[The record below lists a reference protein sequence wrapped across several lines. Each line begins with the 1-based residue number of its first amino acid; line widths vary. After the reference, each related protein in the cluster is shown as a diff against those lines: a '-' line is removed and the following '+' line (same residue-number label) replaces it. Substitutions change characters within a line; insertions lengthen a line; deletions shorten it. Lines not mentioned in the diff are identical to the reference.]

1 MHYYG
6 GVTWLRDLTHAARAL
21 GKSPAFATIAILTL
35 AVGIG
40 ANTAIFSV
48 INGVLLSP
56 LPYPDPDRIVAVST
70 FFSRTGATIPRLTGG
85 DLVDI
90 RADGQIFDALSYY
103 VGGEMGVQLPG
114 HAEFTPAYLV
124 NPDFF
129 RVFGARPAYGRLFE
143 IEDQDPA
150 AVISLPFAERNFGSG
165 SAALGHALRI
175 ENRSYEIVGVLPAAF
190 QFPAEAQVWVPA
202 PVTPENLSR
211 TAYNYRT
218 VARLKSG
225 VTLETAKVHLAT
237 IAARLANALQN
248 SNRNKSFVAIPLR
261 DQLVGPVRTTLY
273 LLMGAVALVL
283 LIACTNVADLML
295 ARATA
300 RSREIAVRAALG
312 ARRWHIVRPLL
323 AESAVLALAGGAL
336 GLLLANIGTDLLL
349 RVSSD
354 RVPLPRL
361 NDIHVD
367 RLVLIFAIAISIATS
382 LIFGLVPAWQTT
394 RVDLQD
400 ALKQGG
406 ARGLLGGRSPRLRN
420 GLVIAQIALSFVL
433 AVGAG
438 LLMRSFIALNNAPL
452 GFRSGGILVM
462 YAHAPAA
469 TLDEQLG
476 AGRLFERLFGEL
488 AELPG
493 VKSVAG
499 AMGLPAGQYGSNG
512 YYAVEGKHIFAAG
525 QRLPHADFGLAS
537 SGYFATMGIPLL
549 RGREFSSRDEYNS
562 TFVAII
568 SEALA
573 RETFPDEDPLGKRVQ
588 CGLDSPKWMTIVG
601 VVGDVRQDSPAS
613 APGPELYMPLK
624 QHPSYGNELQ
634 VVVRTAVEPGPLIG
648 SVRQKVRALNPEIAM
663 KFTTLDTMIA
673 DSIARPRFRMLLI
686 SAFAGLA
693 LLLVMAGVYGVMNYV
708 TTQRTSEFGLRAAMG
723 ATPRDLVAL
732 VLKSAVRLAAIGL
745 ALGIVLSL
753 AAGRAMASMLFGLRP
768 DDSITYLAV
777 LCAVTPIVLLAAA
790 VPAWR
795 AARVDPLTALREE

>member
-1 MHYYG
+1 M
-6 GVTWLRDLTHAARAL
+6 TLLQDLTHAGRAL
-21 GKSPAFATIAILTL
+21 AKNPGFATVAILTL
-35 AVGIG
+35 ALGIG
-40 ANTAIFSV
+40 ANTAIFSI

-70 FFSRTGATIPRLTGG
+70 FFKQTGATTPRLTGG

-90 RADGQIFDALSYY
+90 RADGEIFDALSYY
-103 VGGEMGVQLPG
+103 IGGEMGVQLPG
-114 HAEFTPAYLV
+114 RAEFTGAYLV

-129 RVFGARPAYGRLFE
+129 RVFGVRPAYGRLFE
-143 IEDQDPA
+143 NDDQDRA
-150 AVISLPFAERNFGSG
+150 AVINLAFAERNFGTG
-165 SAALGHALRI
+165 PAALGRAVRI
-175 ENRSYEIVGVLPAAF
+175 ENRAYEIVGVLPAGF
-190 QFPAEAQVWVPA
+190 QFPAEAQVWAPA
-202 PVTPENLSR
+202 PVTPDNLNR

-225 VTLETAKVHLAT
+225 VTLETAEAHLET
-237 IAARLANALQN
+237 IGARLASSLPD

-323 AESAVLALAGGAL
+323 VESAVLALAGGAL
-336 GLLLANIGTDLLL
+336 GLLLANVGTDLLV

-367 RLVLIFAIAISIATS
+367 RLVLIFATAVSLASS
-382 LIFGLVPAWQTT
+382 LIFGLIPAWQAT

-406 ARGLLGGRSPRLRN
+406 ARGLLGGRSPQLRN
-420 GLVIAQIALSFVL
+420 GLVVAQIALSFVL

-438 LLMRSFIALNNAPL
+438 LLMRSFVALNNAQL
-452 GFRSGGILVM
+452 GFRTDGVLVM
-462 YAHAPAA
+462 YAHAPAG

-476 AGRLFERLFGEL
+476 VGRLFERLFGEL
-488 AELPG
+488 AGLPG

-499 AMGLPAGQYGSNG
+499 AMGLPTGQYGSNG
-512 YYAVEGKHIFAAG
+512 YYAVEGKHIFAPG
-525 QRLPHADFGLAS
+525 QRLPHAGFRLAS
-537 SGYFATMGIPLL
+537 PGYFVTMGIPLL
-549 RGREFSSRDEYNS
+549 AGREFSSRDRHNS
-562 TFVAII
+562 NFVAII

-573 RETFPDEDPLGKRVQ
+573 RETFPNEDPLGKRVQ
-588 CGLDSPKWMTIVG
+588 CGLDSPNWMTIVG

-613 APGPELYMPLK
+613 APGPELYMPLQ
-624 QHPSYGNELQ
+624 QHPYHANELQ
-634 VVVRTAVEPGPLIG
+634 VVVRTAVEPGSLINA
-648 SVRQKVRALNPEIAM
+648 VRQKVRALNPEIAM
-663 KFTTLDTMIA
+663 KFTTLDAMVA

-693 LLLVMAGVYGVMNYV
+693 LLLVMAGVYGVMSYV
-708 TTQRTSEFGLRAAMG
+708 TTQRTSEFGLRSALGAA
-723 ATPRDLVAL
+723 PRDLVAL
-732 VLKSAVRLAAIGL
+732 VLKSAIRLATVGL
-745 ALGIVLSL
+745 ALGILLSL
-753 AAGRAMASMLFGLRP
+753 AAGRAMASMLFGLKP
-768 DDSITYLAV
+768 ADALTYVAV
-777 LCAVTPIVLLAAA
+777 LCAVTPMVLLATA

-795 AARVDPLTALREE
+795 AARIDPLTALREE

>member
-1 MHYYG
+1 MS
-6 GVTWLRDLTHAARAL
+6 WLRDLTHAVRAV
-21 GKSPAFATIAILTL
+21 GKSPGFATVAILTL
-35 AVGIG
+35 ALGIG

-70 FFSRTGATIPRLTGG
+70 FFNQTGATTPRLTGG

-103 VGGEMGVQLPG
+103 IGGEMGVQLPG
-114 HAEFTPAYLV
+114 RAEFTGAYLV

-129 RVFGARPAYGRLFE
+129 RVFGVQPAYGRLFE
-143 IEDQDPA
+143 MDDQDRA

-165 SAALGHALRI
+165 AAALGRAVRI
-175 ENRSYEIVGVLPAAF
+175 ENRSYEIVGVLPAGF
-190 QFPAEAQVWVPA
+190 QFPAKTDVWAPA
-202 PVTPENLSR
+202 PGTPENLNR

-225 VTLETAKVHLAT
+225 VTLETAKVHLET
-237 IAARLANALQN
+237 IAARLARSLPD

-336 GLLLANIGTDLLL
+336 GLLLAYLGTDLLG
-349 RVSSD
+349 RVSLD

-361 NDIHVD
+361 NGIHVD
-367 RLVLIFAIAISIATS
+367 RLVLIFATAISLATS
-382 LIFGLVPAWQTT
+382 LIFGLVPAWQAT
-394 RVDLQD
+394 RIDLQD

-406 ARGLLGGRSPRLRN
+406 SRGLLGGRSPRLRN

-438 LLMRSFIALNNAPL
+438 LLMRSFVALNSVPL

-462 YAHAPAA
+462 YAHAPAG

-476 AGRLFERLFGEL
+476 VGRLFERLFGQL
-488 AELPG
+488 GELPG
-493 VKSVAG
+493 VTSVAG
-499 AMGLPAGQYGSNG
+499 AMGLPTGQYGSDG
-512 YYAVEGKHIFAAG
+512 YYAVEGKHIFAPG
-525 QRLPHADFGLAS
+525 QRLPHAGFRLAS
-537 SGYFATMGIPLL
+537 PGYFATLGIPLR
-549 RGREFSSRDEYNS
+549 RGREFSSHDEYNS
-562 TFVAII
+562 NFVAIV

-573 RETFPDEDPLGKRVQ
+573 RETFPNEDPLGKRVK

-601 VVGDVRQDSPAS
+601 VIGDVRQDSPAS
-613 APGPELYMPLK
+613 VPAPELYMPLK
-624 QHPSYGNELQ
+624 QPPFYANELQ
-634 VVVRTAVEPGPLIG
+634 VVVRTEVEPGSLIG
-648 SVRQKVRALNPEIAM
+648 AVRQKVRGLNPEIAM
-663 KFTTLDTMIA
+663 KFTTLDAMIA

-693 LLLVMAGVYGVMNYV
+693 LLLVIAGVYGVMSYV
-708 TTQRTSEFGLRAAMG
+708 TTERTSEFGLRAAMG
-723 ATPRDLVAL
+723 ATPGDLIAL
-732 VLKSAVRLAAIGL
+732 VLKSAVQLAGL
-745 ALGIVLSL
+745 GVALGILLSL
-753 AAGRAMASMLFGLRP
+753 AAGRAIASMLFGLRP
-768 DDSITYLAV
+768 ADAITYLAV
-777 LCAVTPIVLLAAA
+777 LCAVIPVVLLAAA

-795 AARVDPLTALREE
+795 AGRVDPLTALREE

>member
-1 MHYYG
+1 MTLLQD
-6 GVTWLRDLTHAARAL
+6 VTHAGRAL
-21 GKSPAFATIAILTL
+21 ARNPGFATVAILTL
-35 AVGIG
+35 ALGIG
-40 ANTAIFSV
+40 ANTAIFSI

-70 FFSRTGATIPRLTGG
+70 FFKQTGATTPRLTGG

-90 RADGQIFDALSYY
+90 RADGQLFDALSYY

-114 HAEFTPAYLV
+114 RADFTGAYLV

-129 RVFGARPAYGRLFE
+129 RVFGARPAYGRVFE
-143 IEDQDPA
+143 NDDQDRA
-150 AVISLPFAERNFGSG
+150 AMISLPFAERNFGSG
-165 SAALGHALRI
+165 SAALGRAVRM
-175 ENRSYEIVGVLPAAF
+175 ENRSYEIVGVLPAGF
-190 QFPAEAQVWVPA
+190 HFPAEAQVWVPA
-202 PVTPENLSR
+202 PVTPDNLNR

-225 VTLETAKVHLAT
+225 VTLETAKAHLET
-237 IAARLANALQN
+237 IGARLAA
-248 SNRNKSFVAIPLR
+248 SSPDTNRNKSFVATPLR

-312 ARRWHIVRPLL
+312 AGRWHIVRPLL
-323 AESAVLALAGGAL
+323 VESAVLALAGGAL
-336 GLLLANIGTDLLL
+336 GLLLANIGTDLLV
-349 RVSSD
+349 RVSSE

-361 NDIHVD
+361 NEIHID
-367 RLVLIFAIAISIATS
+367 RLVLIFATLVSLASS
-382 LIFGLVPAWQTT
+382 LIFGLVPAWQAT

-406 ARGLLGGRSPRLRN
+406 ARGLLGGRSPQLRN

-438 LLMRSFIALNNAPL
+438 LLMRSFVALNNAQL
-452 GFRSGGILVM
+452 GFRTDGVLVM
-462 YAHAPAA
+462 YAHAPAG

-476 AGRLFERLFGEL
+476 VGRLFERLFGEL
-488 AELPG
+488 AGLPG

-512 YYAVEGKHIFAAG
+512 YYAVEGKHIFAPG

-537 SGYFATMGIPLL
+537 PGYFATMGIPLL
-549 RGREFSSRDEYNS
+549 HGREFSSRDEYRAN
-562 TFVAII
+562 FVAII

-573 RETFPDEDPLGKRVQ
+573 RETFPNENPLGKRVQ
-588 CGLDSPKWMTIVG
+588 CGLDSPNWMTIVG

-624 QHPSYGNELQ
+624 QHPYHANELQ
-634 VVVRTAVEPGPLIG
+634 VVVRTAVEPGSLINA
-648 SVRQKVRALNPEIAM
+648 VRQKVRALNPEIAT
-663 KFTTLDTMIA
+663 KFTTLDAMVA

-693 LLLVMAGVYGVMNYV
+693 LLLVMAGVYGVMSYV
-708 TTQRTSEFGLRAAMG
+708 TSQRTSEFGLRAALG
-723 ATPRDLVAL
+723 AAPGDLVSL
-732 VLKSAVRLAAIGL
+732 VLKSAIQLAAVGL
-745 ALGIVLSL
+745 ATGILLSL
-753 AAGRAMASMLFGLRP
+753 AAGRAMTSMLFGLKP
-768 DDSITYLAV
+768 ADILTYVAV
-777 LCAVTPIVLLAAA
+777 LCAVTPVVLLAAA

-795 AARVDPLTALREE
+795 AARIDPLTALREE